1 MLKRQQLRQE
11 AFNVRAF
18 LISLAAIAIV
28 TIVFV
33 FLLPDD
39 IDDYGLLSLIP
50 ALFLIG
56 YIFFTK
62 RILEALTLA
71 ALLCF
76 AMADKSAFL
85 SGFSSALLDV
95 MMSED
100 MAWLIIVCGLMGSII
115 VLIEK
120 SGASAA
126 FGRWISKKAKTRT
139 GTLAWTWILGIVM
152 FIDDYLSA
160 LTVAS
165 CMREST
171 DDKKVSREMLAFL
184 VDSTAAPV
192 CMIIPISTW
201 GIFVAK
207 LLEINNVSAEG
218 EGMSF
223 FIKTIPFNFYA
234 WFALLIPLLVVL
246 GKFPLLGKMKRA
258 EERVLNGGPVAPPKS
273 EKIDIQ
279 ADADAAKG
287 ATSRIINFII
297 PIAILILVTLLTDL
311 DIQLGVLV
319 TLASMFVL
327 YIGQHIMTAEEFADY
342 IVEGLKN
349 MVMPLLLM
357 VLAFLFSYGADKIN
371 FTENMIDAVA
381 PLLSPLWLPVV
392 VFLVLTATEFIMG
405 TNWGM
410 YIIALPIVVPLA
422 QEVGANTVLS
432 VAAVLAA
439 GVFGSHI
446 CFYSDATVLSSAASG
461 CENFE
466 HATSQLPYGPVAVV
480 LSAIAFIVSALVLS

>member
-1 MLKRQQLRQE
+1 
-11 AFNVRAF
+11 
-18 LISLAAIAIV
+18 
-28 TIVFV
+28 
-33 FLLPDD
+33 
-39 IDDYGLLSLIP
+39 
-50 ALFLIG
+50 
-56 YIFFTK
+56 
-62 RILEALTLA
+62 
-71 ALLCF
+71 
-76 AMADKSAFL
+76 
-85 SGFSSALLDV
+85 
-95 MMSED
+95 
-100 MAWLIIVCGLMGSII
+100 
-115 VLIEK
+115 
-120 SGASAA
+120 
-126 FGRWISKKAKTRT
+126 
-139 GTLAWTWILGIVM
+139 
-152 FIDDYLSA
+152 
-160 LTVAS
+160 
-165 CMREST
+165 MREST

-287 ATSRIINFII
+287 ATPRIINFII